1 MKWLY
6 EELDNQVYPDG
17 VQIELSSG
25 YHHVS
30 LNNFLG
36 AFASRS

>member
-1 MKWLY
+1 M
-6 EELDNQVYPDG
+6 NNRVYPDG

-30 LNNFLG
+30 QGNCLSPGSGRSLNAAIL
-36 AFASRS
+36 